1 MAIRKIPTTADIY
14 LEVDGVRVA
23 VVQSYKVTASRE
35 SKAIYA
41 FGQSEPV
48 TTIRGQSQY
57 TLELTDLRD
66 GRGNSRRAEL
76 CGYGRVFARD
86 LQA

>member
-41 FGQSEPV
+41 FGRAGDDDSRAEPV
-48 TTIRGQSQY
+48 YAGADA
-57 TLELTDLRD
+57 DLRD